1 VNVLVMRPQRDA
13 ERTAQRLRD
22 AGHHA
27 VVAPV
32 TRIVATRT
40 NAPAG
45 DFDGVIV
52 TSSHAIEM
60 AAQDPGFAHLKEK
73 PLHMVGERS
82 AVLARAAGFTDIGLC
97 APDAQTLATWII
109 RELPRGTSL
118 LYLTGRDR
126 KPSLEIALPI
136 AGMRLA
142 TAVVYEAQEMD
153 ALPAA
158 IVEALRAGT
167 LEAALHYSR
176 RSAAIAAGLARQAG
190 LAAEFAALRHVCL
203 SHDCALGLE
212 GVEGADIRV
221 ADAPNE
227 AMLVAALL

>member
-1 VNVLVMRPQRDA
+1 MRPQRDA

-27 VVAPV
+27 VIGPV
-32 TRIVATRT
+32 TQIVATGAS
-40 NAPAG
+40 APAG

-60 AAQDPGFAHLKEK
+60 AAKDPGFAHLKEK
-73 PLHMVGERS
+73 PLHVVGARS
-82 AVLARAAGFTDIGLC
+82 AALAQAAGFTGVGLC

-109 RELPRGTSL
+109 RDLPRGASL
-118 LYLTGRDR
+118 LYLTGRNR

-136 AGMRLA
+136 AGIRLA
-142 TAVVYEAQEMD
+142 TAVVYEAQEVTV
-153 ALPAA
+153 LPAA
-158 IVEALRAGT
+158 IIDALRAGT

-176 RSAAIAAGLARQAG
+176 RSAAIAAGLVRRAG
-190 LAAEFAALRHVCL
+190 LAAEFAALRHVCM

-212 GVEGADIRV
+212 GFEGADIRI

-227 AMLVAALL
+227 AMLVAALG